1 MAQGQV
7 QLVVNAIELRSA
19 AWCNAV
25 QPGAPMVKLVDTAD
39 LKSAA
44 SEQGRAGSIPARGT
58 MSYVQQ
64 RSDAAI
70 FVAILR

>member
-1 MAQGQV
+1 MLQFAGMSS
-7 QLVVNAIELRSA
+7 LR
-19 AWCNAV
+19 WPV
-25 QPGAPMVKLVDTAD
+25 TLRRGAPLVKLVDTAD